1 VVGLRAVGR
10 VREVGKERAGSEE
23 IGGNHT
29 IMCNILQIE
38 KGHRREPTKKG
49 RAAWTPPLPPAS
61 PPT

>member
-1 VVGLRAVGR
+1 MRTQVFQTSLVVGLRAVGR

-38 KGHRREPTKKG
+38 KGQRREPTKRNG
-49 RAAWTPPLPPAS
+49 NRA
-61 PPT
+61 